1 MKQSFGLKQSIPL
14 KTSNYSN
21 LGGREN
27 VTNHISNTQ
36 KNISRKEVSNVI
48 IDMDHSLED
57 DLTDKTESKYG
68 MNNSGL
74 HP

>member
-1 MKQSFGLKQSIPL
+1 LKQSFGLKQSIPL
-14 KTSNYSN
+14 KASNYSN

-27 VTNHISNTQ
+27 VTNHIVNTQ

-57 DLTDKTESKYG
+57 DLTDKT
-68 MNNSGL
+68 
-74 HP
+74 